1 MEKIDQNSSPAFSYK
16 EKELKQAT
24 LQLFKSPS
32 LERELFRVS
41 SLKNQT
47 SENQITNRL
56 NTTFFIAGVIAEI

>member
-1 MEKIDQNSSPAFSYK
+1 MGKINQNSSPAFSYK